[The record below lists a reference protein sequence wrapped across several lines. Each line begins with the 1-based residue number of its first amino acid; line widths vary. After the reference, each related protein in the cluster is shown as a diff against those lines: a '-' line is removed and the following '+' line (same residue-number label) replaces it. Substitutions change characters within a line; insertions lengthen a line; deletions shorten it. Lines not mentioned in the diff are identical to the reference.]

1 MPDRDS
7 NPDRSPSISRRQMLG
22 AVGKAA
28 VAAAVLH
35 PVLETTIFAEPAR
48 ASSATRFGSAR
59 HGVPV
64 SGAAG
69 VDRVVVLPGKTYLR
83 GWAGYGEPPHAD
95 RPRRRQAADSTP
107 PAPTGPTPTVRW
119 RKRAGP
125 GRVTFANPSALVTT
139 ATFTSPG
146 AYVLE
151 LVADNGESTASST
164 LNVKVELPPP
174 AKQLDVVHTTK
185 YSIDSHLWNDRAK
198 ALIVSW
204 IPHCIDMLER
214 TDIPVGGIDN
224 FIEAGKALRGE
235 PHGPHKGYVFANAY
249 VHNAVEA
256 MSIALMVDPKGDPEI
271 IKAQD
276 RMRETL
282 DRWIPIILAAQEP
295 DGYMQTA
302 FTLPRVSNRGGNQ
315 NPGPFLHWTRRGDH
329 EGYTA
334 GYFLES
340 AIAQYSM
347 SGQKDA
353 RLYNAAKKLAD
364 CWYDNI
370 GPAPKK
376 AWYDGHEEME
386 QALVRFGRFVNDHD
400 GAGKGDKYIGLA
412 KFLLDQRYYGATNE
426 RERSEYDQ
434 SHLPVVEQ
442 YEAVGHAVRAAYC
455 YSGMADVA
463 METHDPDY
471 RSAVKSLWDN
481 IVNRK
486 YYVTGGIASG
496 ETSEGFGPNYSLR
509 NEAYCESC
517 SGCGEIFFQW
527 KLNLT
532 YHDASFAD
540 LYEET
545 VYNALLG
552 GLSMDGLTFY
562 YPNPLDARY
571 LRDSWHGVPC
581 CTGNIPRT
589 LLQLPTWIYAKSPD
603 GVHVNMFVG
612 STVEIGEVGG
622 TPVQMVQQ
630 TNYPWDGRV
639 AITVNPEE
647 AKRFAVYV
655 RVPKRSVSELYAS
668 TPNADGILSLAVN
681 GKRVKPKIEN
691 GYAVISRA
699 WKAGDRIELE
709 LPMKVQRIRAINA
722 VEADRNKVA
731 LRYGPLLYNIEQV
744 DVGDIEKVLPADAPL
759 TTEWRPDLLGGVV
772 VIKGK
777 FADGSPMIAIPNYAR
792 MNRQPA
798 RPPEPARPAPAPGA
812 PRQRPAPPPIASGVW
827 INERTT

>member
-1 MPDRDS
+1 S
-7 NPDRSPSISRRQMLG
+7 
-22 AVGKAA
+22 
-28 VAAAVLH
+28 
-35 PVLETTIFAEPAR
+35 
-48 ASSATRFGSAR
+48 
-59 HGVPV
+59 
-64 SGAAG
+64 
-69 VDRVVVLPGKTYLR
+69 
-83 GWAGYGEPPHAD
+83 
-95 RPRRRQAADSTP
+95 
-107 PAPTGPTPTVRW
+107 
-119 RKRAGP
+119 
-125 GRVTFANPSALVTT
+125 
-139 ATFTSPG
+139 ATFTAPG

-151 LVADNGESTASST
+151 LIADNGETTASST
-164 LNVKVELPPP
+164 LAVKAELPPP
-174 AKQLDVVHTTK
+174 ARQLDVVHTTR
-185 YSIDSHLWNDRAK
+185 YTIDSLLWNDRAK
-198 ALIVSW
+198 ALITSW

-256 MSIALMVDPKGDPEI
+256 MSIALMVDPGRDPEI
-271 IKAQD
+271 IRAQD

-295 DGYMQTA
+295 DGYLQTA
-302 FTLPRVSNRGGNQ
+302 FTLPRVSNRGGQ
-315 NPGPFLHWTRRGDH
+315 QTPGRFQHWTRRGDH

-334 GYFLES
+334 GYFLEA
-340 AIAQYSM
+340 AIVHYGM
-347 SGQKDA
+347 TGEKDA
-353 RLYNAAKKLAD
+353 RLYDAAKKLAD

-370 GPAPKK
+370 GPPPKK

-386 QALVRFGRFVNDHD
+386 QALVRFGRFVNDHE
-400 GAGKGDKYIGLA
+400 GQGKGDRYIGLA
-412 KFLLDQRYYGATNE
+412 KFLLDNRCRAATSD

-434 SHLPVVEQ
+434 SHLPVQEQ

-509 NEAYCESC
+509 NDSYCESC

-545 VYNALLG
+545 IYNALLG

-562 YPNPLDARY
+562 YPNPLDARA
-571 LRDSWHGVPC
+571 LRTSWHSVPC

-589 LLQLPTWIYAKSPD
+589 LLQLPTWIYAKHAD
-603 GVHVNMFVG
+603 GVYVNLFVG
-612 STVEIGEVGG
+612 STVNLGDVGD
-622 TPVQMVQQ
+622 TPVQMVQR

-639 AITVNPEE
+639 TITVNP
-647 AKRFAVYV
+647 ARRKRFAVRV
-655 RVPKRSVSELYAS
+655 RVPKRSVSGLYAS
-668 TPNADGILSLAVN
+668 TPEADGILSLAVN
-681 GKRVKPKIEN
+681 GKRVKPRIEN
-691 GYAVISRA
+691 GYAVLSRA
-699 WKAGDRIELE
+699 WTAGDRIELE
-709 LPMKVQRIRAINA
+709 LPMRVQRIRAIDA
-722 VEADRNKVA
+722 VEADRGKVA

-744 DVGDIEKVLPADAPL
+744 DVGDIGKVLPPDAPL
-759 TTEWRPDLLGGVV
+759 TTEWRPDLLGGVM
-772 VIKGK
+772 VIRGT
-777 FADGSPMIAIPNYAR
+777 FADGSPMLAIPNYAR

-798 RPPEPARPAPAPGA
+798 PPAEQHAVTPGVRPPRPPVV
-812 PRQRPAPPPIASGVW
+812 SVVW
-827 INERTT
+827 INERAT